1 MNSEEDLEHALHRWL
16 AGQVPDHYIVQVF
29 GPRMLQKWQ
38 ALLVSIVEESDVPAI
53 PDESP
58 PQPRPWTTN
67 MHPARYIDGIATQ
80 EEGLSLSINRFR
92 QQTMRAKLLHQSR
105 LRPLEMEY
113 QQSMGTNHLTD
124 DEILPG
130 QQARHDANVNTVP
143 STITPAST
151 MQEHASRFQRW
162 YPSRQAPPL
171 DHATGMFMQP
181 AEEQNP
187 VRDLQTWHT
196 GAFPQMPV
204 PLDRRVP
211 DDGGDPRHHDRSR
224 SPLRNPGVHTRGTM
238 ATSLQQIYD
247 SLGHAVDTQVTSQ
260 HHDHGHLLPVLPVDQ
275 LEHGQV
281 PWWRRPIKP
290 GLLHML
296 PQVEPHHWELQDDGT
311 PVIRYYPTG

>member
-1 MNSEEDLEHALHRWL
+1 DLEHALHRWL

-151 MQEHASRFQRW
+151 MQFHLIAEYLMMVEILDITIDPDPHSATQECTRVEQWLHHNIMITGISFQF
-162 YPSRQAPPL
+162 YQSI
-171 DHATGMFMQP
+171 
-181 AEEQNP
+181 N
-187 VRDLQTWHT
+187 
-196 GAFPQMPV
+196 
-204 PLDRRVP
+204 
-211 DDGGDPRHHDRSR
+211 
-224 SPLRNPGVHTRGTM
+224 
-238 ATSLQQIYD
+238 
-247 SLGHAVDTQVTSQ
+247 
-260 HHDHGHLLPVLPVDQ
+260 
-275 LEHGQV
+275 
-281 PWWRRPIKP
+281 
-290 GLLHML
+290 
-296 PQVEPHHWELQDDGT
+296 
-311 PVIRYYPTG
+311 